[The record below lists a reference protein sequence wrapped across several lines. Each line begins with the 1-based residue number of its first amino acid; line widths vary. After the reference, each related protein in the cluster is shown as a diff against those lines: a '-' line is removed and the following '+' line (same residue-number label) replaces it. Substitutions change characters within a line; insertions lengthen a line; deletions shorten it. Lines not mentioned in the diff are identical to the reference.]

1 MSYVGISIKEAMSK
15 INREWFLPAVQRPYV
30 WGSRYDSERYICKLF
45 DSLYQNYP
53 IGGIIMWHTEEKVA
67 YRHFLTD
74 YHPGDVYRNAEEGTW
89 GKDKHLIYDGQQRL
103 QTLFSCLNHTFNN
116 RVLVFNLAY
125 NPDTDTDVDTGF
137 RFIDR
142 TDSPDPMEIKMTELF
157 TMTSETKGKV
167 GLRKRFKTFTED
179 SDIQDLIE
187 TNLDQLWSVFVEG
200 NVKSIAYFSIQSDT
214 EDKVNEIFERL
225 NTGGI
230 PLSKADLLFSR
241 IKAKYPEFEA
251 DIMSFCKNLSLR
263 THLALESYDVLQILH
278 MIVRKR
284 SRVDENVDSDL
295 IDAFNKEWNLLQEP
309 LNAYFDNYLRNRLHI
324 SHMAIVRN
332 KIPLLV
338 IAIFF
343 HEYYRTGKK
352 YRDMESDLLRLIDK
366 FFIIAEFNDWAL
378 QSYADNFTRIIQ
390 DNSNKEQFPYNEIE
404 EFVRYK
410 GNRPIDLTE
419 QMFISYRWMAL
430 KFLMPDREFEFD
442 STMLNRFNP
451 ELDHIF
457 PVNLKNMDDK
467 YRNYVD
473 IVWNMQ
479 PIKGEANNLKSNHHP
494 KDFFTD
500 KCRKSDGTPING
512 SKYFND
518 YDFVPDITDSSWDDY
533 KAFIDNRRE
542 KMIQYLKNRY
552 DITIEHTNIYEVD
565 LA

>member
-89 GKDKHLIYDGQQRL
+89 GRDKHLIYDGQQRL

-366 FFIIAEFNDWAL
+366 FFH
-378 QSYADNFTRIIQ
+378 
-390 DNSNKEQFPYNEIE
+390 NSRVQ
-404 EFVRYK
+404 
-410 GNRPIDLTE
+410 
-419 QMFISYRWMAL
+419 
-430 KFLMPDREFEFD
+430 
-442 STMLNRFNP
+442 
-451 ELDHIF
+451 
-457 PVNLKNMDDK
+457 
-467 YRNYVD
+467 
-473 IVWNMQ
+473 
-479 PIKGEANNLKSNHHP
+479 
-494 KDFFTD
+494 
-500 KCRKSDGTPING
+500 
-512 SKYFND
+512 
-518 YDFVPDITDSSWDDY
+518 
-533 KAFIDNRRE
+533 
-542 KMIQYLKNRY
+542 
-552 DITIEHTNIYEVD
+552 
-565 LA
+565 